1 MEDKLEELMGD
12 LMEAL
17 NATRHL
23 SDIQYSLALAL
34 TAAIRE
40 IHHNEEASR
49 AR

>member
-1 MEDKLEELMGD
+1 MQDKLEELMGD

-17 NATRHL
+17 NAARPL
-23 SDIQYSLALAL
+23 SDIQHSLTLAL